1 MPDDTG
7 VTWYLAQAGRI
18 PMLTPAEEIELGNQV
33 QEWQKIRDVE
43 KPTPKQKR
51 IIKRGMSAK
60 SRMIS
65 ANLRLVV
72 HIAKRYAKGKN
83 MHMTLLDLIQEGTIG
98 LNRGVEKFDPSRG
111 YKFSTYAYWWIR
123 QGIHRSMGNQNL
135 VIRLPVCAQ
144 DVQKRVRYFLE
155 AYKREHG
162 KWPSLEKCAEECRV
176 TLSTLKSYME
186 HFQRP
191 TSLDQVADKSET
203 AGQRDNTLLDL
214 IPCPRSGP
222 NDELEI
228 MSGLERLEDL
238 LSDLSP
244 KDRKMV
250 EMRYGLNGEE
260 KMTYAK
266 IAEQMD
272 ISRERVRQI
281 EIRSL
286 RKMRSKL
293 ERRNVSQDS

>member
-1 MPDDTG
+1 
-7 VTWYLAQAGRI
+7 
-18 PMLTPAEEIELGNQV
+18 
-33 QEWQKIRDVE
+33 
-43 KPTPKQKR
+43 
-51 IIKRGMSAK
+51 
-60 SRMIS
+60 
-65 ANLRLVV
+65 
-72 HIAKRYAKGKN
+72 
-83 MHMTLLDLIQEGTIG
+83 
-98 LNRGVEKFDPSRG
+98 
-111 YKFSTYAYWWIR
+111 
-123 QGIHRSMGNQNL
+123 
-135 VIRLPVCAQ
+135 
-144 DVQKRVRYFLE
+144 VRYFLE

-162 KWPSLEKCAEECRV
+162 KMPSLEKCAEECRV
-176 TLSTLKSYME
+176 TLPTLKSYME

-191 TSLDQVADKSET
+191 TSLDQVADKSES

-286 RKMRSKL
+286 KKMRSKL
-293 ERRNVSQDS
+293 ERRNASEDS